1 MCSYCE
7 VLLYILV
14 LFSLMLLSVSM
25 ICAHRG
31 GVLTY
36 LLPTTYDFT
45 EQDLPVHPCLQ
56 LTQVSESYLSVCCL
70 YYSTELSG
78 AV

>member
-1 MCSYCE
+1 MYTGIVLTCYCS
-7 VLLYILV
+7 
-14 LFSLMLLSVSM
+14 FLLSVSM
-25 ICAHRG
+25 ISAHRG

-70 YYSTELSG
+70 YYSTDLSG